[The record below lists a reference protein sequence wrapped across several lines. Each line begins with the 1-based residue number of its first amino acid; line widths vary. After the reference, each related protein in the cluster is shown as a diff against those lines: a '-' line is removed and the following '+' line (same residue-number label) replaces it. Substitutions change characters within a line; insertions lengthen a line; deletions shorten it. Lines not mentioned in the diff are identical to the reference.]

1 VVGDLGGAV
10 VGDVADDCCWGVVGV
25 GVGVGFGGGEGDA
38 VEAVV
43 ADAHADDA
51 GCGLVVVG

>member
-1 VVGDLGGAV
+1 VVGDLGCAV

-25 GVGVGFGGGEGDA
+25 VGVAFGGGEGDA

-43 ADAHADDA
+43 ADAHTDDA
-51 GCGLVVVG
+51 GFGLVVVG